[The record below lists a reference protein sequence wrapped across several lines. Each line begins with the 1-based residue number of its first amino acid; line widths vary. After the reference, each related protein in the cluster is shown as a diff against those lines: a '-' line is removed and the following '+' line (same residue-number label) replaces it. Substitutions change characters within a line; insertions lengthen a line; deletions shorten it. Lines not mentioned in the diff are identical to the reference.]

1 MENQLMIP
9 EPTTKLKLGSITL
22 ENQDILEKAIN
33 DFIERYQGTIVTA
46 DTVKESKSSR
56 AELNKLAKALDEK
69 RKVDKKAYLKP
80 LEVYEE
86 TINSMRDKVKQCS
99 DEINVQIKDFEQR
112 EKDERSIKVEKLIEE
127 MSENYGVSPDEIEIN
142 PKWLNKSASKKSV
155 VDGIASAMKERK
167 SINDNKLIIEKYAT
181 ERGLDPMYYV
191 DLTEEQ
197 SLLEIENK
205 IDDDLET
212 KRKREE
218 ATKAAEQARIEA
230 EKEKSEQVGDIL
242 VNRETGETKEIAQE
256 ISITVRG
263 NKDQLDSLAKAIK
276 KLDIKVIK
284 ASERKEVIE

>member
-9 EPTTKLKLGSITL
+9 EPTTKLELGSITL

-33 DFIERYQGTIVTA
+33 DFIERYEGTIVTA

-69 RKVDKKAYLKP
+69 RKVDKKSYLKP
-80 LEVYEE
+80 LEIYEE

-112 EKDERSIKVEKLIEE
+112 EKDERRIKVEKLIEE

-191 DLTEEQ
+191 DLAEEQ
-197 SLLEIENK
+197 SLLEIENR
-205 IDDDLET
+205 IDDDVEI
-212 KRKREE
+212 KKKREE
-218 ATKAAEQARIEA
+218 ATKAAEKAQIEA
-230 EKEKSEQVGDIL
+230 EKEKAEQVGDIL
-242 VNRETGETKEIAQE
+242 VNRQTGETKEIFQE
-256 ISITVRG
+256 ITFTLQGSKQQI
-263 NKDQLDSLAKAIK
+263 DDIAKFIK
-276 KLDIKVIK
+276 KNQIKVIK
-284 ASERKEVIE
+284 ASDRKEVIK